1 MSTITAEHQLGAEL
15 RQRALSEIVPGIVC
29 IPHVN
34 FGRECFMFMPDWP
47 QNDHLTTKASY
58 LARMEMFGP
67 EHPVVCPDHMQAGRP
82 DLLYSRPV
90 VATIYPTEGVR
101 GAPFSAGAKTW

>member
-1 MSTITAEHQLGAEL
+1 VSTITAEHQLGAEL

-67 EHPVVCPDHMQAGRP
+67 EHPTVCPDHMQAGRP
-82 DLLYSRPV
+82 DLWDACRKVS
-90 VATIYPTEGVR
+90 VASALLGRTC
-101 GAPFSAGAKTW
+101 GAP